1 MEKLRVLMVDDE
13 TEFLRAMVKVLRKRG
28 MDACGEESGQAALD
42 RMEKEA
48 FDVVILDFMM
58 PGLDGMEAL
67 RRIKRKWPDT
77 EVIMLTAVGS
87 VEAALE
93 GMRNGAFD
101 YVLKPAEIDD
111 LMEKI
116 RQAGERKSLHK
127 GEAP

>member
-28 MDACGEESGQAALD
+28 MDVSGEESGQDALD
-42 RMEKEA
+42 RMEKEP
-48 FDVVILDFMM
+48 FDVVVLDFMM
-58 PGLDGMEAL
+58 PGLDGMETL
-67 RRIKRKWPDT
+67 KRIKRKWPDT

-87 VEAALE
+87 VEMGLE
-93 GMRNGAFD
+93 GMRQGAFD

-116 RQAGERKSLHK
+116 RQAGERKSLH
-127 GEAP
+127 GSDAL